1 MLEIAGVS
9 AGYDGRAVISDI
21 DPQVGAGE
29 IVALIGANGAGKSTL
44 ARTLSGLLPALS
56 GRIRFQGQD
65 ITGASPAAR
74 VRAGLI
80 HVPEGRQVF
89 AGLSVG
95 DNIALGSYLS
105 RPDAA
110 RTAAATSLFPALSGR
125 MSAPAGNLS
134 GGQQQMLAIAR
145 GLMAAPKLLILDEP
159 SLGLAPNLVA
169 EIFRSV
175 AALRAQ
181 GIAILLSE
189 QNARMSLRV
198 ADRGVVIENGRI
210 VMSGPAA
217 ELLHSPEVASRYLGL
232 EGGAGAGRMGG
243 TFRERFAAE
252 LRRTVPGQSLEAGK
266 RRGSA
271 PDPARGPSPLRPP

>member
-1 MLEIAGVS
+1 MLEIAALA
-9 AGYDGRAVISDI
+9 AGYDGHAVISDI
-21 DPQVGAGE
+21 SLTVAPGE

-44 ARTLSGLLPALS
+44 ARTLSGLLPARA
-56 GRIRFQGQD
+56 GQIRLQGQD
-65 ITGASPAAR
+65 ITQASPAAR

-89 AGLSVG
+89 AGLTVA
-95 DNIALGSYLS
+95 DNIELGGYLT

-110 RTAAATSLFPALSGR
+110 RARAALALFPALSGR
-125 MSAPAGNLS
+125 MAAPAGHLS

-145 GLMAAPKLLILDEP
+145 GLMASPRLLILDEP

-169 EIFRSV
+169 EIFRAV

-210 VMSGPAA
+210 VMTGPAA
-217 ELLHSPEVASRYLGL
+217 ALLHAPEVAARYLGVD
-232 EGGAGAGRMGG
+232 GGATGRASG
-243 TFRERFAAE
+243 TFRARLAAE
-252 LRRTVPGQSLEAGK
+252 LRRTGVST
-266 RRGSA
+266 
-271 PDPARGPSPLRPP
+271 